1 MLISPPPHHDI
12 YSIEDLA
19 QLIYD
24 LKQINPDASVC
35 VKLVSRSGIGTIAAG
50 VAKAKA
56 DAILISGHSGGTG
69 ASALDEREI
78 CRLAVGDGAVGGAS
92 GADAQPPAPSREAA
106 HGWRAED
113 RA

>member
-24 LKQINPDASVC
+24 LKQINPIARVT
-35 VKLVSRSGIGTIAAG
+35 VKLVAMTGIGAIAAG

-56 DAILISGHSGGTG
+56 DVILISGNVGGTG
-69 ASALDEREI
+69 ASPQTSIKYAGGPGRWA
-78 CRLAVGDGAVGGAS
+78 CRK
-92 GADAQPPAPSREAA
+92 PTRC
-106 HGWRAED
+106 
-113 RA
+113 

>member
-1 MLISPPPHHDI
+1 MIARLRHATPGVTLISPPPHHDI

-35 VKLVSRSGIGTIAAG
+35 VKLVARSGIGTIAAG

-56 DAILISGHSGGTG
+56 DVILISGHS
-69 ASALDEREI
+69 RRHR
-78 CRLAVGDGAVGGAS
+78 RLARNPRSNMPAS
-92 GADAQPPAPSREAA
+92 PGRWALPKRI
-106 HGWRAED
+106 RC
-113 RA
+113 